1 MSAARRARALRLEA
15 AMQVWGQPVFAAV
28 LKRELESLPADSLPL
43 QQGLSYSSSVAE
55 APFTVLVNS
64 VEERDDHIRVH
75 AGIMYQGETGGCS
88 CAGDPGSESAIDEYC
103 EVLIEIDRAS
113 AQAGVELVDS

>member
-1 MSAARRARALRLEA
+1 MQTIRLDA

-28 LKRELESLPADSLPL
+28 LKRELEALPADRLPL
-43 QQGLSYSSSVAE
+43 QQGLSFSSSVAE

-64 VEERDDHIRVH
+64 VEERDGCIRVH

-113 AQAGVELVDS
+113 AQAGVELADG